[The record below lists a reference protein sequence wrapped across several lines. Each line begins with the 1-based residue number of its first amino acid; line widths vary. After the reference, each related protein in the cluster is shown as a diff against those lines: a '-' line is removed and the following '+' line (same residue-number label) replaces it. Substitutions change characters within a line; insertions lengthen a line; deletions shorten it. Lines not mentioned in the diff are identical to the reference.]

1 MQAKKE
7 LTQLKG
13 LRIFIWYSKNHLDE
27 MIICFVDDLLLGE
40 VLNIFTSISF
50 KSFKNNFNIGSENTD
65 FFYIPWVEY
74 ETKH

>member
-1 MQAKKE
+1 
-7 LTQLKG
+7 
-13 LRIFIWYSKNHLDE
+13 

-40 VLNIFTSISF
+40 LLNIFTSISF

-65 FFYIPWVEY
+65 FFYISWVEY